1 MKTATYIG
9 KLASAGMD
17 PKTAPAHGEAIETLL
32 DAEFVTKSYLDI
44 KISELKASIYQAML
58 LQGLLMLTAA
68 AALVKVMK

>member
-17 PKTAPAHGEAIETLL
+17 PKTAQAHGEAIETLF

-58 LQGLLMLTAA
+58 LQGITLLTAA
-68 AALVKVMK
+68 AALVKIMK